1 MTPGVVYDY
10 VAAIAPSPPPP
21 LKSSRSSGI
30 SRSCRS
36 LFRCVGGT
44 QPCTCYII
52 PSVLVAYMLF
62 SILSTQRGACC
73 IIPTMCFATLL
84 MSNGPR
90 PHPRR
95 SRSCGNSRSFRS
107 VFRFGSGT
115 QRGACCII
123 PTLCFASLLFSN
135 STVPPT
141 PEEAEVVEIVEVVEV
156 CTVLLAVHS
165 DVDVVLYLHCG
176 SPLCCSRT
184 VVLPPAPQK

>member
-1 MTPGVVYDY
+1 MLLLMF
-10 VAAIAPSPPPP
+10 PPPVT
-21 LKSSRSSGI
+21 SSRSSGI

-36 LFRCVGGT
+36 LFRCVGATQPCTCYIIPSVLVAYMLLSISPPLPKSTGSSGISRSCRSMFPCDGGT

-62 SILSTQRGACC
+62 WILSTQRGASW
-73 IIPTMCFATLL
+73 IISTMCFATLL

-115 QRGACCII
+115 QRGAYCII
-123 PTLCFASLLFSN
+123 PTLCFATLLIS
-135 STVPPT
+135 SCTAPLPPT
-141 PEEAEVVEIVEVVEV
+141 AEEVEVVEIM
-156 CTVLLAVHS
+156 
-165 DVDVVLYLHCG
+165 
-176 SPLCCSRT
+176 
-184 VVLPPAPQK
+184 